1 MFKEIFYSTFFIF
14 LLVKC
19 QSTDPQSSHLAQVI
33 PVQQTQP
40 VAENDIVPNSKSDIE
55 PNLKPKKSPV
65 RFRIEINELMGKF
78 DPAKH
83 SDFEKIPLKYCDKD
97 GMLLRRETLEAFKKM
112 HEAAEKDGISL
123 KIISATR
130 NFERQK
136 AIWEA
141 KWEKYTKDFPN
152 PSKRALKILEYSSMP
167 GTSRHHWGTDMDL
180 NDLNNP
186 TFEKGGK
193 YEETYL
199 WLVAHAHEYG
209 FCQPYS
215 SKGKDRPNGYNEEK
229 WHWTYLPLSKDFL
242 VQYLENVKN
251 TDLAGFKGAETAI
264 ELDATKNYV
273 GGINK
278 SCQKND

>member
-1 MFKEIFYSTFFIF
+1 MLKKIIYTTFCI
-14 LLVKC
+14 LSLTKC
-19 QSTDPQSSHLAQVI
+19 QSPDPKSPQIAQAI

-40 VAENDIVPNSKSDIE
+40 TAEKSTEPTTKSDIE
-55 PNLKPKKSPV
+55 PKIKPTKNPV
-65 RFRIEINELMGKF
+65 NFRSETEELMGKF
-78 DPAKH
+78 DPATH
-83 SDFEKIPLKYCDKD
+83 PDFEKIPSRYCDKE
-97 GMLLRRETLEAFKKM
+97 GMFLRKETLEAFKKM

-123 KIISATR
+123 EIISATR
-130 NFERQK
+130 NFDRQK
-136 AIWEA
+136 IIWEA
-141 KWEKYTKDFPN
+141 KWKLYTKDFPDPN
-152 PSKRALKILEYSSMP
+152 KRASKILEYSSMP
-167 GTSRHHWGTDMDL
+167 GTSRHHWGTDIDL

-193 YEETYL
+193 YEKTYL
-199 WLVAHAHEYG
+199 WLVAHAHEFG

-215 SKGKDRPNGYNEEK
+215 PKGKDRPNGYNEEK

-264 ELDATKNYV
+264 ELNATKNYV

-278 SCQKND
+278 SCQ